1 MSEDNSDVVL
11 IVEGKRIPAHRV
23 VLAARSD
30 YFRALL
36 YNEMNESTQD
46 QVEIQVS
53 SLAAFKFLLNYVYT
67 GHLQLSSLNDEM
79 ISEIFSL
86 AHQYGFT
93 ELEEDILNYL
103 KKTVNITNVFIIYDL
118 ATLYHLD
125 DLTDVCC
132 SFINQNTAQLFNHE
146 SFYNLSSATL
156 KQMIKRDLF
165 CAQEIDIFKSVKE
178 WSARNPNEEIE
189 DIISAICLPLISNND
204 LLNVVRKSSL
214 VSSDAILDAIQSKI
228 ESRDT
233 DLKYRGCL
241 IPEENV
247 ASKKYN
253 TQVIAGENRD
263 NLLNEKYIKGYTY
276 HQINDNQ
283 RHGITLLL
291 ERLFIINHIKLRL
304 PEQNFN
310 SYSYY
315 IEVSIDGK
323 DWVRVIDHTQY
334 LCRSWQWLYMA
345 IL

>member
-1 MSEDNSDVVL
+1 M
-11 IVEGKRIPAHRV
+11 
-23 VLAARSD
+23 
-30 YFRALL
+30 
-36 YNEMNESTQD
+36 
-46 QVEIQVS
+46 
-53 SLAAFKFLLNYVYT
+53 
-67 GHLQLSSLNDEM
+67 
-79 ISEIFSL
+79 
-86 AHQYGFT
+86 
-93 ELEEDILNYL
+93 
-103 KKTVNITNVFIIYDL
+103 
-118 ATLYHLD
+118 
-125 DLTDVCC
+125 
-132 SFINQNTAQLFNHE
+132 
-146 SFYNLSSATL
+146 
-156 KQMIKRDLF
+156 
-165 CAQEIDIFKSVKE
+165 
-178 WSARNPNEEIE
+178 
-189 DIISAICLPLISNND
+189 PLISNND

-263 NLLNEKYIKGYTY
+263 NLLIEKYIKGYTY

-304 PEQNFN
+304 WEQQDFN

-334 LCRSWQWLYMA
+334 LCRSWQWLYFKPRVA
-345 IL
+345 RYIRIVGTHSTIDNIFKLVLCECIYKNGQFSIENGFYGKN

>member
-1 MSEDNSDVVL
+1 M
-11 IVEGKRIPAHRV
+11 K
-23 VLAARSD
+23 
-30 YFRALL
+30 
-36 YNEMNESTQD
+36 ESTENQ
-46 QVEIQVS
+46 IKILVS
-53 SLAAFKFLLNYVYT
+53 NVKGFELLLQYVYT
-67 GHLQLSSLNDEM
+67 GELKLDSLNE
-79 ISEIFSL
+79 EIIVHVLKMSNQFL
-86 AHQYGFT
+86 FDK
-93 ELEEDILNYL
+93 LEPEILNYL
-103 KKTVNITNVFIIYDL
+103 KTTINIKNVCMIHDL
-118 ATLYHLD
+118 ATSYHLD
-125 DLTDVCC
+125 DLVEACC
-132 SFINQNTAQLFNHE
+132 SFTDQHTLEVIRHE
-146 SFYNLSSATL
+146 SFYSLSPATL
-156 KQMIKRDLF
+156 KQMIRRDSF
-165 CAQEIDIFKSVKE
+165 CAQEIDIFKAVKE

-189 DIISAICLPLISNND
+189 DIISAIRLPLISNND